1 MDGFPLFI
9 TKNRDSQ
16 YNCIFLSVLNITF
29 TEYTIFD
36 GSFFIKSWLVS
47 HLNLIEYFW
56 VILDNMYSIM
66 YNWKSIFDYFLTV
79 YFVLLIYVKWSQIF
93 YICKQLLWRFRIDF
107 EVTECRQYRVLLT
120 LFMNY
125 NIWITLIK

>member
-29 TEYTIFD
+29 TGYTIFD